1 MDRKV
6 YFGNAAKQAWI
17 NAPQTGLQAPSV
29 GFSSTEQLLSGRAY
43 VKRSGASH
51 RTFSPSWVGSLNDE
65 TLENSLQTVKDFA
78 DGLYGTGPFYWVD
91 PYAAQTNL
99 MPPNWAA
106 PMLSQNDWPGIAT
119 FEPTEYLNTLTN
131 VLNYPMKSA
140 HFEYPAEPI
149 ASGLKKLRLIIPAG
163 NSLFFGWHGSIASG
177 DGTVYVDRH
186 KRTDDSVET
195 LLTVPLSVTS
205 SNRTNNIISGDVYS
219 MVDIYIS
226 KTDAEVCDITIG
238 GIIAQIMPSTSFPT
252 TGSFASGRGTTGIEF
267 ASGVQME
274 YYSSAVNNGQIGMSA
289 EWIEV

>member
-106 PMLSQNDWPGIAT
+106 PMLGQNDWPVIAG
-119 FEPTEYLNTLTN
+119 FEPTEYLATPTN
-131 VLNYPMKSA
+131 LLNYPITSP
-140 HFEYPAEPI
+140 HFEYSADPI
-149 ASGLKKLRLIIPAG
+149 TSAAKKLRLIIPAG
-163 NSLFFGWHGSIASG
+163 NSLFFGWHGSIAAG

-186 KRTDDSVET
+186 LRTTGVIET
-195 LLTVPLSVTS
+195 LLTTPLSVTS

-226 KTDAEVCDITIG
+226 KTDAEVCDLILS
-238 GIIAQIMPSTSFPT
+238 GIIAQILPSTSFPT
-252 TGSFASGRGTTGIEF
+252 TGDFVSGRGTTGVEF
-267 ASGVQME
+267 GTGVQME